1 MNIGLVIG
9 KFHHSEADSMREE
22 AEEAALE
29 YKLNIVSTAWIPGA
43 MEAPLMAKKFLQNDS
58 IDGLVVLGII
68 ERGETKHGIVMAQAI
83 TNALIGLQL
92 EYMKPIGMGILGPD
106 IFPSQIPARV
116 RPYARSAIK
125 AVQHMLS
132 IRLS

>member
-9 KFHHSEADSMREE
+9 KFHHSEADAMREE
-22 AEEAALE
+22 AEETALE
-29 YKLNIVSTAWIPGA
+29 YRLNIVSAAWIPGA
-43 MEAPLMAKKFLQNDS
+43 MEAPLMAKRLIQSDS
-58 IDGLVVLGII
+58 VDGLVVLGII
-68 ERGETKHGIVMAQAI
+68 ERGETKHGIVMAQAVI
-83 TNALIGLQL
+83 TALIGLQL
-92 EYMKPIGMGILGPD
+92 EYMKPIGVGILGPD

-125 AVQHMLS
+125 AVHHMLS